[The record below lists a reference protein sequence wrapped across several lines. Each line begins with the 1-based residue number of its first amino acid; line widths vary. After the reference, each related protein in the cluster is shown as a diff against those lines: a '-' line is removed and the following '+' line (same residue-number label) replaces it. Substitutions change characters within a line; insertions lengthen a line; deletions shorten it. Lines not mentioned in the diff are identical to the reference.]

1 MAVRGK
7 YTKAQQKMVDDTNK
21 AADKM
26 VGWAKSPTRMV
37 ASEESIKNVGLS
49 ADSWNPLWH
58 DDSYAM
64 NTRWGDIIAF
74 PFFQERFGMSMFAP
88 QSTPDCGIQ
97 DYIYIGDD
105 WELFKPVRPGD
116 TYKVW
121 RKRPS
126 MEDITSLDSKG
137 PLRFR
142 CVVADVCHINQNDE
156 LVSTFKRYMQCTF
169 HSEPAEKVVYMP
181 ASRYRYTMA
190 ELEYINRII
199 NEEEIHGANIRYWE
213 DVNVGDKL
221 KPVEFG
227 PSTTATNQL
236 PGGAPF
242 IPARE
247 MVKRE
252 PWMFFQDPD
261 TGVYHSAIEAH
272 QSDYAAQLLGYDG
285 AFHFGPLARNLLARL
300 VTNWMGDDGFI
311 RRFKFRHMNRTHIGD
326 TVIGRGKVVNKHVE
340 NGEHLVDLAL
350 WLESIRGYVTEPAVA
365 TVSLC
370 SKEAAYPY
378 KWK

>member
-1 MAVRGK
+1 MAVCGQ
-7 YTKAQQKMVDDTNK
+7 YTKAQRKMVDDTNK
-21 AADKM
+21 TADTL

-37 ASEESIKNVGLS
+37 ATEEAIKNVGLS
-49 ADSWNPLWH
+49 ADYWNPLWH
-58 DDSYAM
+58 DNNYAM
-64 NTRWGDIIAF
+64 NTRWGSIIAF
-74 PFFQERFGMSMFAP
+74 PFFQERFGAGMFSP
-88 QSTPDCGIQ
+88 QATPECGFK

-105 WELFKPVRPGD
+105 WEFFKPVRPGD
-116 TYKVW
+116 TFRVW
-121 RKRPS
+121 RNRPS
-126 MEDITSLDSKG
+126 MEDITSLDGKG

-142 CVVADVCHINQNDE
+142 CVVTDLYHINQNDE
-156 LVSTFKRYMQCTF
+156 LVSTFKRFMQCTF
-169 HSEPAEKVVYMP
+169 HPEPAESVVYMP
-181 ASRYRYTMA
+181 GSRYRYTKA
-190 ELEYINRII
+190 ELEYIDRIA
-199 NEEEIHGANIRYWE
+199 NEEEVRGANIRYWE
-213 DVNVGDKL
+213 DVKIGDEPR
-221 KPVEFG
+221 PVEFG

-236 PGGAPF
+236 AAGAPL

-247 MVKRE
+247 AIKRE
-252 PWMFFQDPD
+252 PWMFVQDPD

-272 QSDYAAQLLGYDG
+272 QSDYAAQLMGYEG

-326 TVIGRGKVVNKHVE
+326 TNIGQGRVVNKRIE

-350 WLESIRGYVTEPAVA
+350 WLENIRGYVTEPAVA

-370 SKEAAYPY
+370 SREAPY